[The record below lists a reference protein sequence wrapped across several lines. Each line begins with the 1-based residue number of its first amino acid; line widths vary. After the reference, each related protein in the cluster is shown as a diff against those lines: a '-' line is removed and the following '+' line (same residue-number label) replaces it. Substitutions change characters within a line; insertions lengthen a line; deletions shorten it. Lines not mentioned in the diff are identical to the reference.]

1 LACKWRVAAAR
12 RWARSAFL
20 VGILWALGARA
31 QPSPEP
37 PLPPSPSPSPSGE
50 LAYPWPARPGVVG
63 QALERFEFGDYE
75 GVVTLLRP
83 VVESDRQELP
93 PADRAE
99 ALRTYGIAC
108 LLTGRRIAAEGA
120 FVLLLRAEPS
130 THLDPRLVRPEAVS
144 YFEEVRAR
152 YRAELV
158 TAYRKGRPHRYW
170 FLNLLPPVGQFQNRE
185 RKKGYAFGAAE
196 LVLLATNLTTGLVLR
211 DWEGPTH
218 EFTGHVETARAL
230 MPVNLVSFVALLT
243 VVAYGIVDGFV
254 VGQLLT
260 RKEKRVEERLLSTG
274 PGLRIEGNSFVFAF

>member
-1 LACKWRVAAAR
+1 LACKWRVVAAR
-12 RWARSAFL
+12 RWAEATFL
-20 VGILWALGARA
+20 VGLLWAHAARA
-31 QPSPEP
+31 QPSPSP
-37 PLPPSPSPSPSGE
+37 APSPSPE
-50 LAYPWPARPGVVG
+50 LASAWPARPGVVG

-83 VVESDRQELP
+83 VVESARQELP

-99 ALRTYGIAC
+99 ALRTYGISC

-120 FVLLLRAEPS
+120 FVLLLRADPS
-130 THLDPRLVRPEAVS
+130 AHLDPRLVRPEAVS

-185 RKKGYAFGAAE
+185 RGKAYGIGAAE
-196 LVLLATNLTTGLVLR
+196 LVLLGTNLATGLILR

-218 EFTGHVETARAL
+218 EFSGHVDAARTL
-230 MPVNLVSFVALLT
+230 MPINLVSFVALVT

-254 VGQLLT
+254 VGHLLAK
-260 RKEKRVEERLLSTG
+260 REKRIEERLLSTA
-274 PGLRIEGNSFVFAF
+274 PGLKIEGNSFVFGF